1 MLMSDQQPA
10 LGEVRNNTERRRF
23 ELVVEG
29 KMAIAEYIDRGSMI
43 VFTHTEVPVG
53 LEGRGIGSHLVSHA
67 LNFARQ
73 EGKTV
78 MPLCPYV
85 AAFIRRHPEYQP
97 LVLEGFHY

>member
-1 MLMSDQQPA
+1 MSDQQST
-10 LGEVRNNTERRRF
+10 LGEVKNNVEKRRF

-29 KMAIAEYIDRGSMI
+29 KMAVAEYIDRGSMI

-67 LNFARQ
+67 LDFARR

-85 AAFIRRHPEYQP
+85 AAYIRRHPEYQSI
-97 LVLEGFHY
+97 VLEGFRY